1 MLYLE
6 TVYIDRKILNCIN
19 GNICWISRDIMNR
32 KNVFKNKSEDVF
44 LNIEL
49 CSDGCTTE
57 IDFSNK
63 EDDLKSINVINEE
76 GFCIHKIF
84 NRKTKR

>member
-6 TVYIDRKILNCIN
+6 IVYNDRKTLNCIN
-19 GNICWISRDIMNR
+19 DDICWVSRNIMNQ
-32 KNVFKNKSEDVF
+32 KDVFKNKSEDVF

-49 CSDGCTTE
+49 SSYGFTTE
-57 IDFSNK
+57 IDFSKK

-76 GFCIHKIF
+76 GICIHEIF
-84 NRKTKR
+84 NRNTKK